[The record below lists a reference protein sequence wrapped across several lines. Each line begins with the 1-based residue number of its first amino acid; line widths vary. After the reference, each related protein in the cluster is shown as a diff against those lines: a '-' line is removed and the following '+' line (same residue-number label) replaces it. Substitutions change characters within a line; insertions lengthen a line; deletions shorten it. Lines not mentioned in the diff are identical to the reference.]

1 MRIFIVRIFP
11 LTFEIQSVVLL
22 RKSDITLELKFRLRK
37 LFFTRPPPSKSFV
50 MLFIRQKIN
59 QSFFIST
66 PQNTTSVSASLSSSL
81 LVSVS
86 SSSVSAFSRRRRD
99 SNSTFFTRTSRST
112 DAEARWS
119 VVAYAAAAEPENRR
133 ILFFWGLPISNL

>member
-1 MRIFIVRIFP
+1 MRIFIVRNYP

-37 LFFTRPPPSKSFV
+37 LFFTRPPPSKSFGI
-50 MLFIRQKIN
+50 LLIRQKIN

-81 LVSVS
+81 SVS

>member
-1 MRIFIVRIFP
+1 MRIFIVRNYP

-66 PQNTTSVSASLSSSL
+66 PQNTTSVSASLSSS
-81 LVSVS
+81 
-86 SSSVSAFSRRRRD
+86 SVSAFSRRRRD